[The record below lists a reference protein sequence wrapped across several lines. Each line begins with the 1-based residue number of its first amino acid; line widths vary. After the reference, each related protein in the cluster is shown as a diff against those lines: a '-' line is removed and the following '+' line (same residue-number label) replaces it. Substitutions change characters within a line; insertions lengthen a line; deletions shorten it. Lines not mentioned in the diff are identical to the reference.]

1 MLIISDSNIFIDME
15 VGGLIKHMFR
25 LPETFGT
32 PDTLFYEELQENH
45 AELPQLG
52 LQVMELRS
60 DFITMAEEF
69 IGRYKGPSLNDLLA
83 MALAKQEECP
93 LLTGDGKLR
102 SAAENEAMEVHGTLW
117 LVERL
122 HMESIITTR
131 RVEIAYEK
139 MQLAERRLPWDEV
152 QRQIQRF
159 KS

>member
-15 VGGLIKHMFR
+15 VGGLIKHMFS